1 MNKTFKVGA
10 TLEGV
15 STLKDGG
22 LSVRFHTQELSDEDK
37 TTAFGF
43 QQGFGWLLFQEQD
56 YKSDE
61 LELDQIRKD
70 TGGKSPSQRMRNV
83 LYLLYKQS
91 GQVIPFEVY
100 YGQQMERIIDQLK
113 DRLEG

>member
-1 MNKTFKVGA
+1 MSNTFKVGA

-22 LSVRFHTQELSDEDK
+22 VSLRFHTQELSAEEK
-37 TTAFGF
+37 MLAFGY
-43 QQGFGWLLFQEQD
+43 QQGFGWLLFQQQE
-56 YKSDE
+56 YKSEE

-70 TGGKSPSQRMRNV
+70 TGGKSPSRRMRSI

-91 GQVIPFEVY
+91 GQSVPFEVY

-113 DRLEG
+113 DKLI